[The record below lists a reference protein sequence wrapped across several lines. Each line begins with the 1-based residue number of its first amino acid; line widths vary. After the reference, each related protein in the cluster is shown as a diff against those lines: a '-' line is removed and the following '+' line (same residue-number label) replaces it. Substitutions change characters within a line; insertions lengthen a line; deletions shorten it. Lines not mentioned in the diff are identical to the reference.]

1 MKSIV
6 LGGFMGCGK
15 TTLAKLLSEKLHMQY
30 TDTDDY
36 VKELAGVSI
45 HDMIEAGRLSDVRR
59 FEKQCVYE
67 LASSKDLVIAT
78 GAGVMA
84 NEENGKAFHENCFVV
99 FVDRDFDTVY
109 PLISK
114 DPVRSLA
121 FGKSYEELKALSD
134 SRIPTYRKYADLTVT
149 NNGDPALCADAIIHA
164 WLSTERP
171 SAPLE
176 TDQPF
181 PGP

>member
-15 TTLAKLLSEKLHMQY
+15 TTLGKLVAEKLHMTF

-36 VKELAGVSI
+36 VKKLAGVSI
-45 HDMIEAGRLSDVRR
+45 HDMIEAGDLAEVRR
-59 FEKQCVYE
+59 LEKQCVSE
-67 LASSKDLVIAT
+67 LSRSEGLVIAT

-84 NEENGKAFHENCFVV
+84 NEENGKAFRENCFVV

-109 PLISK
+109 PVISK

-121 FGKSYEELKALSD
+121 FGKPYEEVKALHD
-134 SRIPTYRKYADLTVT
+134 SRIAVYRKYAHLVVT
-149 NNGDPALCADAIIHA
+149 NNGDPGDCARKIIDAY
-164 WLSTERP
+164 L
-171 SAPLE
+171 LE
-176 TDQPF
+176 EKRVTF
-181 PGP
+181 PAS

>member
-15 TTLAKLLSEKLHMQY
+15 TTLGKLLAEKLHMTF

-36 VKELAGVSI
+36 VRELAGVSI
-45 HDMIEAGRLSDVRR
+45 HDMIETGRLSDVRR
-59 FEKQCVYE
+59 FEKQCVCE
-67 LASSKDLVIAT
+67 LSSSEDLVIAT

-99 FVDRDFDTVY
+99 FVDRDFDIVY

-114 DPVRSLA
+114 DPIRSLA

-134 SRIPTYRKYADLTVT
+134 SRIPAYRKYADLIVT
-149 NNGDPALCADAIIHA
+149 NNGDPAACAEKIIGAYKAAGHGK
-164 WLSTERP
+164 EV
-171 SAPLE
+171 
-176 TDQPF
+176 QN
-181 PGP
+181 G

>member
-15 TTLAKLLSEKLHMQY
+15 TTLGKLLAEKLHMTF

-36 VKELAGVSI
+36 VRELAGVSI
-45 HDMIEAGRLSDVRR
+45 HDMIETGRLSDVRR
-59 FEKQCVYE
+59 YEKQCVRE
-67 LASSKDLVIAT
+67 LSSSKDLVIAT
-78 GAGVMA
+78 GAGVLA

-109 PLISK
+109 PVISK

-121 FGKSYEELKALSD
+121 FGKSYEELKALND
-134 SRIPTYRKYADLTVT
+134 SRIPAYRKYADLIVA
-149 NNGDPALCADAIIHA
+149 NNGDPALCADAIVHA
-164 WLSTERP
+164 WLS
-171 SAPLE
+171 SAE
-176 TDQPF
+176 NSSSS
-181 PGP
+181 